1 MVRGSA
7 GLSQPGVGAFSPTH
21 RAATLNAGNLGWP
34 QGGEHTGSQALFCFS
49 QLISEAGGASQNPP
63 TLLSSTSVV
72 LGNAFHY
79 QSGTSESSQTRAC
92 FVGVDFGS

>member
-1 MVRGSA
+1 M
-7 GLSQPGVGAFSPTH
+7 LET
-21 RAATLNAGNLGWP
+21 
-34 QGGEHTGSQALFCFS
+34 QGGRKEGSTQAPRALFCFS

-79 QSGTSESSQTRAC
+79 QSGMSESSQTRAC